1 MCVWFMKTHCS
12 VYLWFLYYT
21 SIKKVYIEKWME
33 TWKKHLIKGS
43 WVGEEF
49 ALATEED
56 CTVYQRSP
64 VWFSFRL
71 HHQVGLAAVNQ
82 QFESVTV
89 TTYAESDGIR
99 GLGYPCLAAE
109 GVTLV
114 FNVTAKKLVNLS
126 VFTVTW
132 TGKACEAHRLRL
144 QPQGNNMSRLS
155 SHNSWVRA
163 LAWTSSSCVIWGET

>member
-1 MCVWFMKTHCS
+1 MIS
-12 VYLWFLYYT
+12 VLYFNK
-21 SIKKVYIEKWME
+21 KKVYIEKWME

-71 HHQVGLAAVNQ
+71 HHQVGLAAVDQ
-82 QFESVTV
+82 QFEGVTV
-89 TTYAESDGIR
+89 TTYAESDGIQ

-109 GVTLV
+109 GVALV

-126 VFTVTW
+126 MFTVYMNREGLWGSQIKVTT
-132 TGKACEAHRLRL
+132 TGKQHVQTQQSQLL
-144 QPQGNNMSRLS
+144 G
-155 SHNSWVRA
+155 
-163 LAWTSSSCVIWGET
+163 